1 MGNYLNMHV
10 CFSSL
15 RTFLHVHT
23 IYKTETQLPL
33 TGTAV
38 VSLDLHWH
46 ATVYTSPSEC
56 VPSAV
61 CVISHSVCEEGLF
74 LYVWVWPCHM
84 CAGSRRIPRF
94 RAGIVSV
101 SPRWHADIY
110 RNADVFVL
118 LSSPWQRAHR
128 SPRIP
133 AQYQFAQA
141 DRSKWMQGA
150 HTTAHTASGVEARH
164 THTSGVDTEGQKFQT
179 PY

>member
-10 CFSSL
+10 CIQSIKLKHSSPWQVL
-15 RTFLHVHT
+15 LLF
-23 IYKTETQLPL
+23 
-33 TGTAV
+33 
-38 VSLDLHWH
+38 HWICIDTPQFIH
-46 ATVYTSPSEC
+46 LQVNTCLLLCDFP
-56 VPSAV
+56 
-61 CVISHSVCEEGLF
+61 VCEEGLF

-141 DRSKWMQGA
+141 DRSKCMQGV
-150 HTTAHTASGVEARH
+150 HTTAHRAVE
-164 THTSGVDTEGQKFQT
+164 
-179 PY
+179 